1 MVQGKWYP
9 MGGDLTQPA
18 ALRRRIFGRGLD
30 DLDAQAWQVVAL
42 RGEEP
47 VGTARLW
54 WRDGA
59 FWLGDVGVLAE
70 ARRQGFGDL
79 LVRLLLFKALTH
91 SARVIRLSC
100 SEETA
105 PFFARYGFT
114 ADPNESPEEGAPIV
128 MSIRGADVR
137 LSGCGGACDGCG
149 RRGEESKP

>member
-1 MVQGKWYP
+1 MNAVGQKIYDLFRGI
-9 MGGDLTQPA
+9 GDPRL
-18 ALRRRIFGRGLD
+18 LHGVGLVRKAVD
-30 DLDAQAWQVVAL
+30 N
-42 RGEEP
+42 
-47 VGTARLW
+47 
-54 WRDGA
+54 
-59 FWLGDVGVLAE
+59 LAE